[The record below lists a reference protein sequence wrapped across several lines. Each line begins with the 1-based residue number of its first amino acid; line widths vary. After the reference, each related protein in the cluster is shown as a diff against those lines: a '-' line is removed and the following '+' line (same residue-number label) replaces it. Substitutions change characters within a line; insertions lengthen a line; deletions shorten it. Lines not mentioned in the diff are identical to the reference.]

1 MSAIVDKGTP
11 VNDGRDLRYLFPNQ
25 IYRNDDSLTLREVDE
40 DSVQF
45 SHMCESIRQPLIDE
59 NGVKVSDHGLLNPI
73 VVRPLPGQ
81 DGKYAIVDGFHRL
94 TAWKKVFGDSKPI
107 PAAIRNL
114 SEIQVIR
121 AQVQANALR
130 VETKRAEFATEVL
143 RYMDAFPELSLD
155 EVARDFNQETSTIR
169 SWLTLTKLPESL
181 QKEVD
186 NNELP
191 VTVAII
197 LARFNEPKAS
207 PTNSRFDPEIKEF
220 WDKALKEWHQHYQ
233 KIKDEP
239 QGLTRWKDEAAR
251 ALKEL
256 KKDRKDN
263 KLPSETGPSSTDP
276 VPVLRSKKE
285 IEIELGRV
293 QEDVDTNP
301 KEFSENDQQ
310 KDDYVAVY
318 QRGYLAA
325 LEWVVSMDP
334 DTFEERK
341 KKKEDAVQERKNS
354 TEEKKAGK
362 KAETISRSTSLAKL
376 FGRKSKG

>member
-1 MSAIVDKGTP
+1 MDSVEEDKKKP
-11 VNDGRDLRYLFPNQ
+11 VNDGMDLRYLFPNQ
-25 IYRNDDSLTLREVDE
+25 IHRNDESLTLREVDE

-59 NGVKVSDHGLLNPI
+59 NGKKVSDHGLLNPI

-81 DGKYAIVDGFHRL
+81 DGKYALIDGFHRL
-94 TAWKKVFGDSKPI
+94 TAWMKVFGDSKPI
-107 PAAIRNL
+107 PTAIKNL
-114 SEIQVIR
+114 SEIQVLK

-130 VETKRAEFATEVL
+130 VETRRAEFATAVL
-143 RYMDAFPELSLD
+143 RYMDAFPELSFD
-155 EVARDFNQETSTIR
+155 EVARDFNQEPATIR
-169 SWLTLTKLPESL
+169 SWLSLTKLPEIL

-186 NNELP
+186 EQTLP

-197 LARFNEPKAS
+197 LARFTEPRAS
-207 PTNSRFDPEIKEF
+207 PTNSRFDPDIKVF
-220 WDKALKEWHQHYQ
+220 WDKAQKEWYDHYN
-233 KIKDEP
+233 KIKSEP
-239 QGLTRWKDEAAR
+239 QGLGRWKDEAAH
-251 ALKEL
+251 ALKDL
-256 KKDRKDN
+256 KKDRKEN
-263 KLPSETGPSSTDP
+263 KFPSETAPNSNDP
-276 VPVLRSKKE
+276 VAVLRPKKE

-301 KEFSENDQQ
+301 KEFDEKNE
-310 KDDYVAVY
+310 DYAGVY

-325 LEWVVSMDP
+325 LEWVMSMDP

-341 KKKEDAVQERKNS
+341 RKKEEVAQERKNV